1 MRIVSNLPFIII
13 LAAAISCS
21 KHSPQS
27 TSQVRPRIVDKGY
40 TTPQEYSGYTS
51 LWKDEFEGNAVDLGS
66 WSFETGRGGNGWGN
80 NELQYYTDKN
90 ASVEQ
95 GYLIITAKKE
105 NVADANYSSARMI
118 TKGKKNFLFGRID
131 IRAKLP
137 EGQGIW
143 PALWML
149 GANID
154 SVGWPSCGEIDI
166 MELVGHEPSKV
177 YGTMHWGPHYTKHR
191 SKGYWNILTN
201 GKYSDEFHVYSL
213 IWKTDEL
220 KVLVDDKEFFTFTAA
235 DAAPDEYPFNA
246 PHYLIFNVA
255 VGGNWPG
262 PPDSATKFPQQMIVD
277 YVRVFQPQ

>member
-1 MRIVSNLPFIII
+1 MRIAGNLPLVII
-13 LAAAISCS
+13 LTAISCS

-27 TSQVRPRIVDKGY
+27 SSLVKPHIDDKGY
-40 TTPQEYSGYTS
+40 TTPQQYSGYTS
-51 LWKDEFEGNAVDLGS
+51 LWKDEFEGNAVDPGS

-105 NVADANYSSARMI
+105 NVADANYSSTRMI

-154 SVGWPSCGEIDI
+154 SVGWPACGEIDI

-177 YGTMHWGPHYTKHR
+177 YGTMHWGPHYTQHR
-191 SKGYWNILTN
+191 SKGYWNILAS

-213 IWKTDEL
+213 IWKTDEI
-220 KVLVDDKEFFTFTAA
+220 KVLVDDNEFFAFTAA
-235 DAAPDEYPFNA
+235 DTAPDEYPFNA
-246 PHYLIFNVA
+246 PHYLLFNVA

-262 PPDSATKFPQQMIVD
+262 APDASTKFPQQMIVD
-277 YVRVFQPQ
+277 YVRVFKPQ